1 MLFARLPPLSSL
13 LVYIMMLLFTLLIVN
28 TWPFLLFSLL
38 FLLLLANA
46 FFLNMLLFSVDGGG
60 DV

>member
-1 MLFARLPPLSSL
+1 
-13 LVYIMMLLFTLLIVN
+13 MMLLFTLLIVS
-28 TWPFLLFSLL
+28 TWPFLLLSLL